1 MSFKRIFLGEI
12 IGTFILVFIGCGSV
26 SLAVIYELIH
36 SLIEVALFWTLG
48 VILGIYASMKLS
60 GAHLNPAVSIAML
73 TDKKINF
80 KEFIYYLFAQ
90 FIGALIAGFLLYQ
103 LIKNDIELYNL
114 KTACIFG
121 EYFPN
126 PTFENLE
133 WVNLPIASL
142 IEATATFFL
151 IYLIFIITNISK
163 IQKLSPTLIGIT
175 VGILIY
181 IVAPYTQCCMNPAR
195 DIAPRI
201 IAYFNGWE
209 QLAFSY
215 NGFGWLLVY
224 IISPLIG
231 GVLGALAFRVT
242 LKKSIS

>member
-1 MSFKRIFLGEI
+1 MSAKKILIGEI
-12 IGTFILVFIGCGSV
+12 VGTFILVFIGCGSV
-26 SLAVIYELIH
+26 ALAIIYEFIN
-36 SLIEVALFWTLG
+36 SLIEVALFWTIG
-48 VILGIYASMKLS
+48 VILGIYSSMKLS
-60 GAHLNPAVSIAML
+60 GAHLNPAVSIAIL
-73 TDKKINF
+73 IDKKINF
-80 KEFIYYLFAQ
+80 REFIYYLFAQ
-90 FIGALIAGFLLYQ
+90 FIGALIAGFLLFH
-103 LIKNDIELYNL
+103 LIKNDLGIYNL

-126 PTFENLE
+126 PTFENLN
-133 WVNLPIASL
+133 WVTLPIACL

-201 IAYFNGWE
+201 IAHFNGWE

-215 NGFGWLLVY
+215 NGIGWLMVY
-224 IISPLIG
+224 IIAPLIG
-231 GVLGALAFRVT
+231 GTVGALIFRIT
-242 LKKSIS
+242 LKKRLS